1 MTAAD
6 VGTSAVREVS
16 EQIPASLEAME
27 SLCLRLRGF
36 LEEGLH
42 DAELFAAELLL
53 RELLTN
59 AVCHGCAGD
68 HRRHVRCDVRLA
80 AGALSLIVEDEGK
93 GFDWRA
99 ALARSPDTTGTSGRG
114 MAILRLYA
122 TELRFNE
129 AGNRVELVRHLR
141 PQRSQ

>member
-1 MTAAD
+1 VKAA
-6 VGTSAVREVS
+6 GTGVSAVREVS
-16 EQIPASLEAME
+16 EQIPASIEALEA
-27 SLCLRLRGF
+27 LCLRLRSLF
-36 LEEGLH
+36 AENLD

-68 HRRHVRCDVRLA
+68 RRLGVSCRVRLA
-80 AGALSLIVEDEGK
+80 PGTLSITVEDDGK

-99 ALARSPDTTGTSGRG
+99 AMAHRPDAKGTSGRG

-122 TELRFNE
+122 AELNFNE
-129 AGNRVELVRHLR
+129 AGNRVELVRELR
-141 PQRSQ
+141 KQRSS